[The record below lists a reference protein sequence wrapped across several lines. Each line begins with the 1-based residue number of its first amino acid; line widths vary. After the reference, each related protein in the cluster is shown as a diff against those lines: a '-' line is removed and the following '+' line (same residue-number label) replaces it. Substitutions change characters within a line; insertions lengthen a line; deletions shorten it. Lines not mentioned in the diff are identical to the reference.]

1 MSDNLIAQVR
11 ALAEAQEAIPEGAQL
26 EGTMYGTVDA
36 AYFVQQASAFDFPAL
51 LAHLERAQAVVDAAR
66 ELRKLGPLAGSSL
79 RASVASVEAAI
90 VALDAALENLENN
103 DGK

>member
-51 LAHLERAQAVVDAAR
+51 LARLERTQAVVDAAR
-66 ELRKLGPLAGSSL
+66 AL
-79 RASVASVEAAI
+79 RALSPTDKYGEYADDWLAARD
-90 VALDAALENLENN
+90 ALDAALGNLETN